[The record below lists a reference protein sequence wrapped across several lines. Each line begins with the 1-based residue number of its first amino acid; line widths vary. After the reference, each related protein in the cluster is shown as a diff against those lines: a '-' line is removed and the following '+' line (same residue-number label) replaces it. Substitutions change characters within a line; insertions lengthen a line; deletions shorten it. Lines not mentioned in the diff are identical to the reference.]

1 MEKIVFRH
9 PYMASDRS
17 SDIECKDPS
26 LTQQHCAEDCDINVI
41 VERYKVT
48 GQLPSGGAAVYGDFT
63 QVGDFRQAMDNLRA
77 AQAAFLS
84 IDPQIRM
91 QFGNDPGAFSDFCLN
106 KENLPKLREWGLAPT
121 PSDVPRETPP
131 DPKA

>member
-1 MEKIVFRH
+1 MEKIVFQH
-9 PYMASDRS
+9 AYSASFRA

-48 GQLPSGGAAVYGDFT
+48 GQLPSSPVVYGDFT
-63 QVGDFRQAMDNLRA
+63 QVGDFRQAMDSLRA
-77 AQAAFLS
+77 AQAAFMS
-84 IDPQIRM
+84 IDPKIRM
-91 QFGNDPGAFSDFCLN
+91 QFGNDPGAFSEFCMN

-121 PSDVPRETPP
+121 PDVPRETSDSDKKP
-131 DPKA
+131 